1 MHNTPSNELDTW
13 AAATLKALLDRLER
27 QAAEALYWLWD
38 MDEL

>member
-1 MHNTPSNELDTW
+1 MNTPRITHDTW
-13 AAATLKALLDRLER
+13 AATTLKALLDRLER